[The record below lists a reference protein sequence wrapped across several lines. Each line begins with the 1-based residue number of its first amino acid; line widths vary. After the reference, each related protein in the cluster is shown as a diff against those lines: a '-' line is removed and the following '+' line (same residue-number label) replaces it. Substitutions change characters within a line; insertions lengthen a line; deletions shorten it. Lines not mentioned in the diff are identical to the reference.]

1 MLAWAGS
8 APGPVRA
15 PSAAASST
23 SAPAAASAAHSAAAA
38 AGPGAGR
45 PGCVKVERVGVG
57 PSGVI
62 DRQEGPAG
70 KPDSPKKEG
79 V

>member
-1 MLAWAGS
+1 M
-8 APGPVRA
+8 
-15 PSAAASST
+15 
-23 SAPAAASAAHSAAAA
+23 
-38 AGPGAGR
+38 
-45 PGCVKVERVGVG
+45 ERVGAG
-57 PSGVI
+57 PSGML